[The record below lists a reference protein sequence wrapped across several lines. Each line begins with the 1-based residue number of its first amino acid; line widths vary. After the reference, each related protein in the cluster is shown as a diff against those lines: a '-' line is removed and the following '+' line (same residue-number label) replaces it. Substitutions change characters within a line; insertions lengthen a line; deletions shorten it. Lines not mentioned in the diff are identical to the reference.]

1 MVSEIKLPNRQQLDL
16 LLSRANTKYRLIALL
31 MMDAGLR
38 VTEVVRLQVKHV
50 RPMEQQL
57 VVFSLKKRKHSR
69 DKFRKVPIT
78 GRIIEAYA
86 NYRRKAKGVDW
97 NDPDAFLF
105 PPSDQSAQLHLSR
118 KSVYRRIMKYTNRT
132 VTPHMLR
139 HYYATRMANNGEDV
153 RVVQK
158 LLGHSSQQVTER
170 YLHVD
175 EQRLRQAV
183 RGIEQERNLLRRVWQ
198 KLHRPP
204 PVLVFPAQRGMT
216 SFHVGRKEE
225 LGRLHGLSEKRVNV
239 LLLGPQGIGKSH
251 LLDNYADVRR
261 AIIRPKA
268 LESAYADP
276 AGDAPQK
283 AKRASVYHRERI
295 IRMDDFRSPKK
306 TLAGLLLTLFDDDK
320 DEVLRL
326 LLEVEQREQLERIAT
341 KESIKRLCELAVDA
355 TKPKEFTLVFDDLTD
370 ITKYGVRILE
380 MLKNHFHIIAAA
392 RRIKIEHATF
402 LSNFERIE
410 LQPLSR
416 PETLELAS
424 RLAQPFTERIED
436 FEAFLNRVWENT
448 QGIPLFVVE
457 LVERLGKEPVVSL
470 EVLHEVRH
478 TASKSEIDFSI
489 PLIVAFSSLMALR
502 YMGSELGHH
511 SGAFRL
517 LGGLALIVAIFS
529 RRIFQA
535 LKRRFV

>member
-1 MVSEIKLPNRQQLDL
+1 MVSSIPLPSRQQLDL
-16 LLSRANTKYRLIALL
+16 LLSRANVKYQLIALL

-50 RPMEQQL
+50 RPMEQLL
-57 VVFSLKKRKHSR
+57 VVFSLKKRAHSK

-78 GRIIEAYA
+78 SRIIEAYA
-86 NYRRKAKGVDW
+86 NYRRRAKGVDW
-97 NDPDAFLF
+97 NDPEAFLF
-105 PPSDQSAQLHLSR
+105 PPSDQSSQLHLSR
-118 KSVYRRIMKYTNRT
+118 KSVYRRIMKYSNNT
-132 VTPHMLR
+132 VNPHMLR
-139 HYYATRMANNGEDV
+139 HYYATRMANNGEDI

-175 EQRLRQAV
+175 QQRLRQAV
-183 RGIEQERNLLRRVWQ
+183 RGMERERNVLRRLWRR
-198 KLHRPP
+198 LHRPP

-216 SFHVGRKEE
+216 DFHVGRKGE
-225 LGRLHGLSEKRVNV
+225 LERLHILCEKRVNV

-251 LLDNYADVRR
+251 LLDNY
-261 AIIRPKA
+261 
-268 LESAYADP
+268 
-276 AGDAPQK
+276 
-283 AKRASVYHRERI
+283 HREKI
-295 IRMDDFRSPKK
+295 IRMDDFRSPKQ
-306 TLAGLLLTLFDDDK
+306 TLGGLLLTLFDGDK

-326 LLEVEQREQLERIAT
+326 LLEVEKREELERIAT
-341 KESIKRLCELAVDA
+341 KESLKRLCELAIGA
-355 TKPKEFTLVFDDLTD
+355 TQPKEFTLVFDDLTD
-370 ITKYGVRILE
+370 ITKYGVSILE
-380 MLKNHFHIIAAA
+380 KLKNHFHIIAAA

-410 LQPLSR
+410 IQPLSR
-416 PETLELAS
+416 PESLELAS
-424 RLAQPFTERIED
+424 RLAQPFAERIED
-436 FEAFLNRVWENT
+436 YEAFLNRVWENT

-457 LVERLGKEPVVSL
+457 LVERLGKEPIVSL
-470 EVLHEVRH
+470 EALQEVRH

-489 PLIVAFSSLMALR
+489 PLIIAFSSLMALR

-517 LGGLALIVAIFS
+517 LGGVALIVAIFS
-529 RRIFQA
+529 RKIFLA

>member
-1 MVSEIKLPNRQQLDL
+1 MVSSIPLPSRQQLDL
-16 LLSRANTKYRLIALL
+16 LLSRANVKYQLIALL

-50 RPMEQQL
+50 RPMEQLL
-57 VVFSLKKRKHSR
+57 VVFSLKKRAHSK

-78 GRIIEAYA
+78 SRIIEAYA
-86 NYRRKAKGVDW
+86 NYRRRAKGVDW
-97 NDPDAFLF
+97 NDPAAYLF
-105 PPSDQSAQLHLSR
+105 PPSGQSDQPHLSR
-118 KSVYRRIMKYTNRT
+118 KSVYRRIMKYTNKT
-132 VTPHMLR
+132 VNPHMLR
-139 HYYATRMANNGEDV
+139 HYYATRLANNGEDI
-153 RVVQK
+153 RVVQQ
-158 LLGHSSQQVTER
+158 LLGHCSQQTTER
-170 YLHVD
+170 YLHVND
-175 EQRLRQAV
+175 HQLRQAV
-183 RGIEQERNLLRRVWQ
+183 RGMEREGNFLRRLVR
-198 KLHRPP
+198 KLSQRQ
-204 PVLVFPAQRGMT
+204 PVLVFPAKRGMT
-216 SFHVGRKEE
+216 SFHVGRKDE
-225 LGRLHGLSEKRVNV
+225 LERLHGLSEKRVNV

-251 LLDNYADVRR
+251 LLDN
-261 AIIRPKA
+261 
-268 LESAYADP
+268 
-276 AGDAPQK
+276 
-283 AKRASVYHRERI
+283 YHRERI

-320 DEVLRL
+320 DEIFRL
-326 LLEVEQREQLERIAT
+326 LLEVEKREELERIAT
-341 KESIKRLCELAVDA
+341 KESIKRLCELAISS
-355 TKPKEFTLVFDDLTD
+355 TQPKEFTLVFDDLTD

-380 MLKNHFHIIAAA
+380 NLKNHFHIIAAA

-410 LQPLSR
+410 IQPLSR
-416 PETLELAS
+416 PESLELAS
-424 RLAQPFTERIED
+424 RLAQPFAERIED
-436 FEAFLNRVWENT
+436 YEAFLNRVWENT

-457 LVERLGKEPVVSL
+457 LVDRLGKEPIVSL

-517 LGGLALIVAIFS
+517 LGGVALIVAIFS
-529 RRIFQA
+529 RKIFQT

>member
-1 MVSEIKLPNRQQLDL
+1 
-16 LLSRANTKYRLIALL
+16 
-31 MMDAGLR
+31 
-38 VTEVVRLQVKHV
+38 HV

-57 VVFSLKKRKHSR
+57 VVFSLKKRAHSK
-69 DKFRKVPIT
+69 DKFRKIPIT
-78 GRIIEAYA
+78 SRIIEAYA
-86 NYRRKAKGVDW
+86 NYRRRAKGMDW
-97 NDPDAFLF
+97 NDPEAYLF
-105 PPSDQSAQLHLSR
+105 PPSGQSGQAHLSR
-118 KSVYRRIMKYTNRT
+118 KSVYRRIMKYTNNT
-132 VTPHMLR
+132 VNPHMLR
-139 HYYATRMANNGEDV
+139 HYYATRMANNGEDI
-153 RVVQK
+153 RVVQQ
-158 LLGHSSQQVTER
+158 LLGHSSQRVTER

-175 EQRLRQAV
+175 EQQLRRAV
-183 RGIEQERNLLRRVWQ
+183 QGMERERNLLRRVWQ
-198 KLHRPP
+198 KLSRPQ
-204 PVLVFPAQRGMT
+204 PVLVFPAKRGMT
-216 SFHVGRKEE
+216 NFHVGRKEE
-225 LGRLHGLSEKRVNV
+225 LERLHGLCEKEVNV

-251 LLDNYADVRR
+251 LLDNYHR
-261 AIIRPKA
+261 A
-268 LESAYADP
+268 
-276 AGDAPQK
+276 
-283 AKRASVYHRERI
+283 RI

-320 DEVLRL
+320 DEIFRL

-341 KESIKRLCELAVDA
+341 KESIKRLCELAIDS
-355 TKPKEFTLVFDDLTD
+355 TQPKEFTLVFDDLTD
-370 ITKYGVRILE
+370 VTKYGVRILE

-416 PETLELAS
+416 PETLEMAS
-424 RLAQPFTERIED
+424 RLAQPFMERIED
-436 FEAFLNRVWENT
+436 FEAFLNWVWENT

-457 LVERLGKEPVVSL
+457 LVERLGKEPIVSL
-470 EVLHEVRH
+470 EVLQEVRH

>member
-1 MVSEIKLPNRQQLDL
+1 MIADIPLPSRQQLDL
-16 LLSRANTKYRLIALL
+16 LLSRANAKYRLIALL

-50 RPMEQQL
+50 QPMEQQL
-57 VVFSLKKRKHSR
+57 VVFSLKKRQHSK
-69 DKFRKVPIT
+69 DKFRRIPIT
-78 GRIIEAYA
+78 SRIIEAYA

-97 NDPDAFLF
+97 NEPEAFLF
-105 PPSDQSAQLHLSR
+105 PPSGQSSQHHLSR
-118 KSVYRRIMKYTNRT
+118 KSVYRRFMKYTNNT

-139 HYYATRMANNGEDV
+139 HYYATRMANNGEDI

-158 LLGHSSQQVTER
+158 LLGHCSQQTTER

-183 RGIEQERNLLRRVWQ
+183 RGIERERNFLRRLLQ
-198 KLHRPP
+198 RLSRPQ
-204 PVLVFPAQRGMT
+204 PVLVFPAKRGMT

-225 LGRLHGLSEKRVNV
+225 LGRLHSLSEKRVNV

-251 LLDNYADVRR
+251 LLDNY
-261 AIIRPKA
+261 
-268 LESAYADP
+268 
-276 AGDAPQK
+276 
-283 AKRASVYHRERI
+283 HRERV

-326 LLEVEQREQLERIAT
+326 LLEVEKRDELERVAT

-370 ITKYGVRILE
+370 VTKYGVRILE

-416 PETLELAS
+416 PEALELAS

-436 FEAFLNRVWENT
+436 YEAFLNRVWENT

-457 LVERLGKEPVVSL
+457 LVERLSKEPVVSL

-489 PLIVAFSSLMALR
+489 PLIIAFSSLMALR

-517 LGGLALIVAIFS
+517 LGGVALIVAIFS
-529 RRIFQA
+529 RKIFQA